1 MNFRNPLEANDW
13 DIAAFL
19 TLIASLQASVWLL
32 LALDAF
38 GLHVPIL
45 QELFVLI
52 YLLFVPGTILL
63 RVFKLH
69 NLNPIE
75 GLLYAVG
82 LSVTTV
88 MLTGVFMNTVYSL
101 FIPRPLSLFPFIVT
115 MSAVVAV
122 LCLLCYRRDREFS
135 RPTVIDIHALSSPV
149 ALGLCLLP
157 FVSIFATY
165 WYNIS
170 GTSVGI
176 IITLLAVAT
185 LILVCGF
192 TSLVPR
198 PYYGLAVLVAAIAL
212 LFHNALI
219 TNYLWGLDIQSEYAA
234 AQLVIS
240 NGFWG
245 APPLLTMA
253 SMDVNSVL
261 SVAVFAPLLSIATG
275 MSLTWVFKL
284 IFPLLFALVPLGL
297 YRLWQKQTSHRIALF
312 GVFYFMV
319 TFSFYTE
326 MLAMARQ
333 ELAELFLVMLL
344 LLIVDRQMDRTPRVA
359 LFGLFGLSLIVS
371 HYGLTYVF
379 LFCFVL
385 ALLVVAF
392 TKRFDLSALTERL
405 RNRGKKQTAHPFRRS
420 RLLDRNVGINALL
433 AVSLIIIA
441 LLWYRFANNPEP
453 FDNLIAILS
462 LTLTSIGRTPIIQ
475 PTVAPPSV
483 APSGVINASAATSL
497 LPATASGA
505 QSGLQ
510 QLLVAQPL
518 MHEVTQYLILIALI
532 ISVLGI
538 AFAYKE
544 RRRLRLT
551 SEYVALAGASV
562 VLLLLCAFVP
572 YFAANLMLSRF
583 FQISQIFLGVFLVIG
598 FAGIV
603 RLFEGR
609 HREASATGRAPL
621 RFKAFAVFTVFLFV
635 FNCGL
640 VYKATSELTDSPT
653 VMALD
658 STLNYVKFNDQEI
671 VAGQWL
677 SAAKSGAPVYADA
690 FMGFP
695 ASQFSWGGVSPLP
708 SGGGYWWIMPP
719 GSYLYLGTYNVNS
732 GMVVLG
738 QNSVTMTTWETDV
751 ANFTGG
757 GNLLYSN
764 GGAQIFMIK

>member
-1 MNFRNPLEANDW
+1 MNVRNPLEANDW

-19 TLIASLQASVWLL
+19 KLIASLQLSVWLL
-32 LALDAF
+32 LALDAS
-38 GLHVPIL
+38 GLYVPIV

-52 YLLFVPGTILL
+52 YLLFVPGVILL

-75 GLLYAVG
+75 GLLYTVG

-88 MLTGVFMNTVYSL
+88 MLTGLFMNTVYSL
-101 FIPRPLSLFPFIVT
+101 FMPRPISLLPFIVT

-122 LCLLCYRRDREFS
+122 LCLLCYRRDRAFS
-135 RPTVIDIHALSSPV
+135 RPTVIDTHALSSPV

-157 FVSIFATY
+157 FMSIFATY

-176 IITLLAVAT
+176 IVTLFAVAG
-185 LILVCGF
+185 LILVCGL
-192 TSLVPR
+192 TTWVPR
-198 PYYGLAVLVAAIAL
+198 RYYGLVVLVAAIAL
-212 LFHNALI
+212 LLYNSLI
-219 TNYLWGLDIQSEYAA
+219 TNYIWGLDIQSEYTA

-245 APPLLTMA
+245 APPLLTQA

-261 SVAVFAPLLSIATG
+261 SVTMFAPLVSIATG
-275 MSLTWVFKL
+275 MSLTYVFKL

-326 MLAMARQ
+326 MLSMARQ
-333 ELAELFLVMLL
+333 ELAELFLVLLL
-344 LLIVDRQMDRTPRVA
+344 LLIVDRKMDRTPRVA

-371 HYGLTYVF
+371 HYALTYVF
-379 LFCFVL
+379 LFCLVL
-385 ALLVVAF
+385 ALFVVAF
-392 TKRFDLSALTERL
+392 TKHYDLSALTERL
-405 RNRGKKQTAHPFRRS
+405 RTRGKERITRPFRRS
-420 RLLDRNVGINALL
+420 RPLARNVSLNALL
-433 AVSLIIIA
+433 VLGLVATA

-462 LTLTSIGRTPIIQ
+462 LTLTSIGRAPILQ
-475 PTVAPPSV
+475 PSVGPPSV
-483 APSGVINASAATSL
+483 APSGVSHSVASSL
-497 LPATASGA
+497 VPATTSGA

-510 QLLVAQPL
+510 QLLVSQPPL
-518 MHEVTQYLILIALI
+518 HELTEYLILITLI

-544 RRRLRLT
+544 RRRLGLT
-551 SEYVALAGASV
+551 SEYVGLAGASV

-572 YFAANLMLSRF
+572 YFAANLTLSRF
-583 FQISQIFLGVFLVIG
+583 FQISQIFLSVFFVIG

-603 RLFEGR
+603 RVLDARYRKVSARGR
-609 HREASATGRAPL
+609 GPL

-640 VYKATSELTDSPT
+640 VYKAAGELTDSPT

-658 STLNYVKFNDQEI
+658 STLDYVKFSDQEM

-677 SAAKSGAPVYADA
+677 GGVKSGAHIYADA
-690 FMGFP
+690 FTGFP
-695 ASQFSWGGVSPLP
+695 ASQDGGNVTGLP
-708 SGGGYWWIMPP
+708 AGGGYWWM
-719 GSYLYLGTYNVNS
+719 L
-732 GMVVLG
+732 
-738 QNSVTMTTWETDV
+738 
-751 ANFTGG
+751 
-757 GNLLYSN
+757 
-764 GGAQIFMIK
+764 

>member
-1 MNFRNPLEANDW
+1 MNVRNPLEANDW

-19 TLIASLQASVWLL
+19 KLVASLQLSVWLL

-38 GLHVPIL
+38 GLHVPIV
-45 QELFVLI
+45 QELFVLV
-52 YLLFVPGTILL
+52 YLLFVPGVILL

-69 NLNPIE
+69 NLNQIE
-75 GLLYAVG
+75 SLLYAVG

-88 MLTGVFMNTVYSL
+88 MLTGLFMNTVYSL

-115 MSAVVAV
+115 MSAVVVV
-122 LCLLCYRRDREFS
+122 LCLLCYRRDRAFS
-135 RPTVIDIHALSSPV
+135 RPTRIDIHALWSPV
-149 ALGLCLLP
+149 TLCLCLLP
-157 FVSIFATY
+157 FMSIFATY
-165 WYNIS
+165 YYNIS

-176 IITLLAVAT
+176 IITLLAVAA
-185 LILVCGF
+185 LILACGF
-192 TSLVPR
+192 TSWVPR
-198 PYYGLAVLVAAIAL
+198 RYYGLAVLVAAIAL

-219 TNYLWGLDIQSEYAA
+219 TNYIWGLDIQSEYAA

-245 APPLLTMA
+245 APPLLTQA

-261 SVAVFAPLLSIATG
+261 SVTMFAPLLSIATG

-326 MLAMARQ
+326 MLALARQ

-344 LLIVDRQMDRTPRVA
+344 LLIVDRRMDRTPRVA

-371 HYGLTYVF
+371 HYALTYVF

-392 TKRFDLSALTERL
+392 TKRYDLGALTERL
-405 RNRGKKQTAHPFRRS
+405 KKRGKEQITRPFRRS
-420 RLLDRNVGINALL
+420 RPVARNVGLNALL
-433 AVSLIIIA
+433 AVGLIATA

-475 PTVAPPSV
+475 PTVAPPTV
-483 APSGVINASAATSL
+483 APSGVGNISGASSL

-510 QLLVAQPL
+510 QLLVNQPP
-518 MHEVTQYLILIALI
+518 MHELTEYLILIAVI

-538 AFAYKE
+538 WFAYKE
-544 RRRLRLT
+544 RGRLRLT

-583 FQISQIFLGVFLVIG
+583 FHISQIFLGCFFVIG
-598 FAGIV
+598 FAGLVGAFDTGAV
-603 RLFEGR
+603 RPWREVVRRSVLR
-609 HREASATGRAPL
+609 HLPCL
-621 RFKAFAVFTVFLFV
+621 RSF
-635 FNCGL
+635 C
-640 VYKATSELTDSPT
+640 SCS
-653 VMALD
+653 
-658 STLNYVKFNDQEI
+658 I
-671 VAGQWL
+671 
-677 SAAKSGAPVYADA
+677 
-690 FMGFP
+690 
-695 ASQFSWGGVSPLP
+695 
-708 SGGGYWWIMPP
+708 
-719 GSYLYLGTYNVNS
+719 
-732 GMVVLG
+732 VVLFTKR
-738 QNSVTMTTWETDV
+738 QANSPIVPLSSHSTARSIMLSLTIRKLLLR
-751 ANFTGG
+751 TG
-757 GNLLYSN
+757 
-764 GGAQIFMIK
+764 